1 MVGEVV
7 DMENLSEEELEKY
20 VYFNGI
26 NGATGEYLSPR
37 VERRSIGEKA
47 LQARIPLTK
56 PEMDE
61 LRARQEPPQPHLGS
75 EAENPE
81 DLAEAGWGVIFAADD
96 PAADEII
103 EALRSLLALRREEAG
118 ANYREYAGGE
128 GYVQGEPAHRFL
140 ARHGVGPGPAVPGMV
155 PYYLLIVGD
164 PVRIPYEFQHGLDVQ
179 YAVGRIHFD
188 TLDEYRSYA
197 ETVVQA
203 EGGNITRAARAAFFG
218 VRNPGDAATQLSA
231 VHLADPLAK
240 ELMKRAEDQDLD
252 WLIDPIPVGEAMK
265 PRLLR
270 LMGGDDTPAL
280 LFTASHG
287 AIFPLEDIERRRAEL
302 GALVCGEW
310 SNRPGRSTPLTPEM
324 LVRAEDIGP
333 NQSVKGLIAFH
344 FACFGVG
351 MPARDSFAHLGS
363 PSTVSVGPDPL
374 LAPLPQRLLGH
385 PNGGALAVI
394 GRGSRAAQLI
404 LLAGLRRSKRQL
416 AFPSGAL
423 VADEGH
429 RVGYALEHL
438 NQRYAELTR
447 VSDALTGGISGRRW
461 RSTTRQQGTSPICGW
476 PTTMLGVMR
485 SWATLRCERSANHN
499 GRRRGQARRRFR
511 PKSGVARHL
520 RSGGRDGAPR
530 CRAASAG
537 CRRRTGA
544 STSHSQRRSVQW
556 DLVRRVAAF

>member
-7 DMENLSEEELEKY
+7 AMEDLSEEELEKY

-96 PAADEII
+96 PAADEIL

-164 PVRIPYEFQHGLDVQ
+164 PARIPYEFQHGLDVQ

-188 TLDEYRSYA
+188 ALDAYRSYA

-240 ELMKRAEDQDLD
+240 ELMKRAEDQNLD

-287 AIFPLEDIERRRAEL
+287 AIFPPEDIERRRAEL

-310 SNRPGRSTPLTPEM
+310 PNRPGRSTPLTPEM

-374 LAPLPQRLLGH
+374 LALLPQRLLGH

-394 GRGSRAAQLI
+394 GHVDRALPSSFYWPAAADQ
-404 LLAGLRRSKRQL
+404 KRQL
-416 AFPSGAL
+416 AVFRAAL
-423 VADEGH
+423 WLLMKGH

-438 NQRYAELTR
+438 NQRYAELSTR
-447 VSDALTGGISGRRW
+447 VSDALDGRNISGRRW
-461 RSTTRQQGTSPICGW
+461 RSTTRATRSSPICGW

-485 SWATLRCERSANHN
+485 SWATRQCGRQSAYPQRSPTRTSLTSDS
-499 GRRRGQARRRFR
+499 GR
-511 PKSGVARHL
+511 K
-520 RSGGRDGAPR
+520 
-530 CRAASAG
+530 AASHV
-537 CRRRTGA
+537 
-544 STSHSQRRSVQW
+544 HSRQRRSRW
-556 DLVRRVAAF
+556 RPAMRRKRVSPAHRRQHEP